1 VVDGFINHASAV
13 AIGVRAM
20 IERSIEENASLIL
33 DGVPLAPGT
42 IDLEDYADGADV
54 IQVILARLDETAFR
68 SHFVTRAERERHR
81 DSQRYLEN
89 LDAIL
94 GVQEHLLGL
103 AEDNDVP
110 IIDNVAVDQS
120 VRRVIEVVVDTLR
133 KKKEVDLSS
142 LLL

>member
-1 VVDGFINHASAV
+1 MMQSV
-13 AIGVRAM
+13 A
-20 IERSIEENASLIL
+20 E
-33 DGVPLAPGT
+33 
-42 IDLEDYADGADV
+42 
-54 IQVILARLDETAFR
+54 
-68 SHFVTRAERERHR
+68 RAERERRR
-81 DSQRYLEN
+81 DSQHYLEN